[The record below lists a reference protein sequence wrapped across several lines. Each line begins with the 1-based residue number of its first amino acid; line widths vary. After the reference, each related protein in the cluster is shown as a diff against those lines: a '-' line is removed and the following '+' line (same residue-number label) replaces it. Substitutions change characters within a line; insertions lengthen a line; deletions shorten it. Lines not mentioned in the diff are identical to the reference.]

1 MLYDN
6 YTDYM
11 IATSYVTMLYDN
23 YIVTYEISYHV
34 VFVIIVKHRNV

>member
-23 YIVTYEISYHV
+23 YTDYMIAYLIPYD
-34 VFVIIVKHRNV
+34 VIR

>member
-23 YIVTYEISYHV
+23 FTDYMIAYLIPYD
-34 VFVIIVKHRNV
+34 VIR

>member
-23 YIVTYEISYHV
+23 YTDYDYMIAYLIPYD
-34 VFVIIVKHRNV
+34 VIR

>member
-11 IATSYVTMLYDN
+11 IAYLIRYDVIRN
-23 YIVTYEISYHV
+23 YTDYMIAYLIRYD
-34 VFVIIVKHRNV
+34 VIR

>member
-11 IATSYVTMLYDN
+11 IAYLIRYDVIN
-23 YIVTYEISYHV
+23 YTDMIAYLIRYD
-34 VFVIIVKHRNV
+34 VIR

>member
-6 YTDYM
+6 YTEYM

-23 YIVTYEISYHV
+23 YTDYMIAYLIPYD
-34 VFVIIVKHRNV
+34 VIR

>member
-23 YIVTYEISYHV
+23 YTDYMIAYLIRYD
-34 VFVIIVKHRNV
+34 VIR